1 MKLDYRTW
9 GFFSREQAIKGFEL
23 YRHGNVKLDK
33 AWDVGY
39 IDLSGRVKDGRVYE
53 ATVMLHLGE
62 KGIWRDCTC
71 PERGSCEHVCA
82 LLFAFRGED
91 TLPEEVTHAR
101 TSPGAHL
108 LLRKYDES
116 MSVNAPGS
124 VKVCPKLDFAEGYRS
139 QDMVSFTVGET
150 RQYIV
155 KDVHMFV
162 NAFLTNDT
170 VVYGKQL
177 TLKHEYEALDERS
190 ARLVRCLT
198 AIDRAERN
206 YGRMPILPLE
216 GHLLDEIFTLFLPDG
231 QVDGCILSEDTPSLA
246 LKIEKGECDGQIN
259 MRITA
264 SYGLLRGEHYRYLHA
279 GRCLYRLPADYAKN
293 VVPML
298 EAFRAA
304 EISFAGKGLTRFC
317 GAVYPKIRDR
327 LQIDG
332 GELLEAYLP
341 ESMAVRFYIDAP
353 DWNLLTARAAF
364 VYGEQEIAADETT
377 IAIRRDTVGET
388 RALNA
393 LARHFDRGDDGQFVL
408 EDEKRIYDFITGGSE
423 WLAESGEVL
432 VSDRVRNLRVKRTQT
447 AVVGVSVGESVL
459 RLHVDTGEFPPEE
472 LEGLLKAV
480 REKRSYYRLKDG
492 RFLSAKDDDLSGVA
506 RVAHGLGLSAKELKQ
521 TEISIP
527 LSRAMYLDGVLKQ
540 EKKLAFE
547 RDAGFRRLIR
557 DFRTVEDSDFHEPD
571 SLAGVL
577 RGYQKAGY
585 RWLRTLDAYR
595 FGGILADDMG
605 LGKTLQ
611 VLAYLLALKQ
621 EGRANHPSLIVC
633 PASLVLNWGAEA
645 EKWTPELRVCLLGG
659 TAAER
664 KAQIQQAKN
673 FDLVVTSYDLLRRDG
688 EAHAE
693 NAYYACVLDEAQYIK
708 NHQTKGAR
716 VARVLRA
723 TVRLALTGTPI
734 ENRLSELWSI
744 FDFLMPGYL
753 YKYEE
758 FRRRIETPVAK
769 NGDKEAAALL
779 KKLIAPFILRRTK
792 QEVLTELPPK
802 TETVRVIPMG
812 DAQRKLYMAYAW
824 DVKKQVESSD
834 GQEGRMRILAM
845 LTRLRRL
852 CCDPNL
858 CVENYDGGSCKLEEC
873 VRMVVELTE
882 GGHAA
887 LVFSQFTSMLARI
900 RAALAAAGIESF
912 ILQGDT
918 PLKERA
924 ELVRRFNDGEAPVF
938 LISLKAGGTG
948 LNLTGADTVIH
959 YDPWWNLAAQNQASD
974 RCYRIGQTRKV
985 QVYRLIAKDT
995 IEENILK
1002 LQEKKSLLAELA
1014 AGDTNG
1020 GLLAMSREDLMELL
1034 E

>member
-1 MKLDYRTW
+1 M
-9 GFFSREQAIKGFEL
+9 
-23 YRHGNVKLDK
+23 
-33 AWDVGY
+33 
-39 IDLSGRVKDGRVYE
+39 
-53 ATVMLHLGE
+53 
-62 KGIWRDCTC
+62 
-71 PERGSCEHVCA
+71 
-82 LLFAFRGED
+82 
-91 TLPEEVTHAR
+91 
-101 TSPGAHL
+101 
-108 LLRKYDES
+108 
-116 MSVNAPGS
+116 
-124 VKVCPKLDFAEGYRS
+124 
-139 QDMVSFTVGET
+139 
-150 RQYIV
+150 
-155 KDVHMFV
+155 
-162 NAFLTNDT
+162 
-170 VVYGKQL
+170 
-177 TLKHEYEALDERS
+177 
-190 ARLVRCLT
+190 
-198 AIDRAERN
+198 
-206 YGRMPILPLE
+206 
-216 GHLLDEIFTLFLPDG
+216 
-231 QVDGCILSEDTPSLA
+231 
-246 LKIEKGECDGQIN
+246 
-259 MRITA
+259 
-264 SYGLLRGEHYRYLHA
+264 
-279 GRCLYRLPADYAKN
+279 
-293 VVPML
+293 
-298 EAFRAA
+298 
-304 EISFAGKGLTRFC
+304 
-317 GAVYPKIRDR
+317 
-327 LQIDG
+327 
-332 GELLEAYLP
+332 
-341 ESMAVRFYIDAP
+341 
-353 DWNLLTARAAF
+353 
-364 VYGEQEIAADETT
+364 
-377 IAIRRDTVGET
+377 
-388 RALNA
+388 
-393 LARHFDRGDDGQFVL
+393 
-408 EDEKRIYDFITGGSE
+408 
-423 WLAESGEVL
+423 L

-693 NAYYACVLDEAQYIK
+693 NEYYACVLDEAQYIK

-824 DVKKQVESSD
+824 DVKKRVEESD
-834 GQEGRMRILAM
+834 SPSERMQILAM

-858 CVENYDGGSCKLEEC
+858 CVEDYEGGSCKLEEC

-912 ILQGDT
+912 TLQGDT

>member
-1 MKLDYRTW
+1 MKIDERIWMALPREMVMRGFALYRQGRVELDYGRSTP
-9 GFFSREQAIKGFEL
+9 F
-23 YRHGNVKLDK
+23 
-33 AWDVGY
+33 
-39 IDLSGRVKDGRVYE
+39 IDLAGRVKDKELYCVDVTIHPQDGK
-53 ATVMLHLGE
+53 AWL
-62 KGIWRDCTC
+62 DCTC
-71 PERGSCEHVCA
+71 DKGGNCEHCCA

-91 TLPEEVTHAR
+91 ELPRELVS
-101 TSPGAHL
+101 TSPGAQL
-108 LLRKYDES
+108 LLRKYDETTR
-116 MSVNAPGS
+116 VNAEGS
-124 VKVCPKLDFAEGYRS
+124 VSVYPKLSISNGQYYRS
-139 QDMVSFTVGET
+139 DWVSFTVGTT
-150 RQYIV
+150 RQYVI
-155 KDVHMFV
+155 KDLCAFV
-162 NAFLTNDT
+162 NAFRTKDT

-177 TLKHEYEALDERS
+177 TLKHDFEALDERS
-190 ARLVRCLT
+190 ARLVRCMS
-198 AIDRAERN
+198 AVIRASDENRKIPQLLL
-206 YGRMPILPLE
+206 G
-216 GHLLDEIFTLFLPDG
+216 GHLLDEIFALFLPEERLENHLLLDC
-231 QVDGCILSEDTPSLA
+231 DPMLD
-246 LKIEKGECDGQIN
+246 LKIEKSKREGQVDMYIVQPFRLLQGE
-259 MRITA
+259 R
-264 SYGLLRGEHYRYLHA
+264 YRYLYA
-279 GRCLYRLPADYAKN
+279 REQLYRLSPEYERK

-298 EAFRAA
+298 EAFGATQ
-304 EISFAGKGLTRFC
+304 ISFSGRSMEAFC
-317 GAVYPKIRDR
+317 GTVYPKVRDHLR
-327 LQIDG
+327 ISGD
-332 GELLEAYLP
+332 ELLEAYLP
-341 ESMAVRFYIDAP
+341 EAMSARFYIDTSERGG
-353 DWNLLTARAAF
+353 LTARAAF
-364 VYGEQEIAADETT
+364 VYGEQEIAADARTR
-377 IAIRRDTVGET
+377 AIRRDTLGET

-393 LARHFDRGDDGQFVL
+393 LAQYFDRTNDGQYVL
-408 EDEKRIYDFITGGSE
+408 EDEKRIYEFITGGSE
-423 WLAESGEVL
+423 RLSEVGEVL
-432 VSDRVRNLRVKRTQT
+432 VSDRVRNLRVKRKQT
-447 AVVGVSVGESVL
+447 AVIGVSVGESVL
-459 RLHVDTGEFPPEE
+459 QLHVDTGEFPPEE
-472 LEGLLKAV
+472 LEGLLEAV

-492 RFLSAKDDDLSGVA
+492 RFLSAQDDDLSGIA

-521 TEISIP
+521 AEISLP
-527 LSRAMYLDGVLKQ
+527 LSRAMYLDGALKQ
-540 EKKLAFE
+540 ERKLEFE
-547 RDAGFRRLIR
+547 RDDGFRRLIR
-557 DFRTVEDSDFHEPD
+557 DFRTVEDSDFHVPD

-577 RGYQKAGY
+577 RGYQKVGY

-621 EGRANHPSLIVC
+621 EGRANRPALIVC

-645 EKWTPELRVCLLGG
+645 QKWTPELRVCLLDG

-664 KAQIQQAKN
+664 KGRIRRASE

-693 NAYYACVLDEAQYIK
+693 NEYGVCVLDEAQYIK

-716 VARVLRA
+716 MARELRA
-723 TVRLALTGTPI
+723 SVRLALTGTPI

-769 NGDKEAAALL
+769 NGDEEAAALL

-802 TETVRVIPMG
+802 TETVRVIPMESE
-812 DAQRKLYMAYAW
+812 QRKLYMAYAW
-824 DVKKQVESSD
+824 DVKKRVEESN
-834 GQEGRMRILAM
+834 GQEDRMQILAM

-858 CVENYDGGSCKLEEC
+858 CVEGYKGGSCKLEEC
-873 VRMVVELTE
+873 VRMVTELTE
-882 GGHAA
+882 GGHAT

-900 RAALAAAGIESF
+900 RTALNGAGIASF
-912 ILQGDT
+912 TLQGDT

-924 ELVRRFNDGEAPVF
+924 ELVRRFNDGEVPVF

-985 QVYRLIAKDT
+985 QVYRLIAQDT

-1014 AGDTNG
+1014 AGDANG
-1020 GLLAMSREDLMELL
+1020 GLLTMSREDLMELL

>member
-1 MKLDYRTW
+1 MRFDDQIW
-9 GFFSREQAIKGFEL
+9 GGIPRILALRGYEL
-23 YRHGNVKLDK
+23 FRHGAVQLKH
-33 AWDVGY
+33 VSEGTY
-39 IDLSGRVKDGRVYE
+39 VELSGNVIDAEVHRTKV
-53 ATVMLHLGE
+53 TVFPAGHRF
-62 KGIWRDCTC
+62 WSNCTC
-71 PERGSCEHVCA
+71 NGFACCVHVCA
-82 LLFAFRGED
+82 MLFAYRGEE
-91 TLPEEVTHAR
+91 TLPAEVIS
-101 TSPGAHL
+101 TSPGARL
-108 LLRKYDES
+108 LLRKYDETGC
-116 MSVNAPGS
+116 VNEKGS
-124 VKVCPKLDFAEGYRS
+124 VKVLPKLYIGHA
-139 QDMVSFTVGET
+139 QDEVILTVGVT
-150 RQYIV
+150 RQYAVRDIRA
-155 KDVHMFV
+155 FV
-162 NAFLTNDT
+162 NAFRSKDT

-177 TLKHEYEALDERS
+177 TLKHEYEALDARS
-190 ARLVRCLT
+190 AQLVRCLDAYMRT
-198 AIDRAERN
+198 TESVSREPRI
-206 YGRMPILPLE
+206 PLE
-216 GHLLDEIFTLFLPDG
+216 GHLLDEIFTLFLADG
-231 QVDGCILSEDTPSLA
+231 QVSGCRLTDGAPRLDLG
-246 LKIEKGECDGQIN
+246 IEKNGYGQISMN
-259 MRITA
+259 VVQK
-264 SYGLLRGEHYRYLHA
+264 YHLLQGEKSWYLYLYEED
-279 GRCLYRLPADYAKN
+279 GVYRLPDDYAGDL
-293 VVPML
+293 VPML

-304 EISFAGKGLTRFC
+304 EISFAGKELTQFC

-364 VYGEQEIAADETT
+364 IYGEQEIAAGETT
-377 IAIRRDTVGET
+377 IAIRRDTVAET

-393 LARHFDRGDDGQFVL
+393 LARHFDRGDNGQFVL
-408 EDEKRIYDFITGGSE
+408 EDEKRIYEFITGGSE
-423 WLAESGEVL
+423 RLAESGEVL

-447 AVVGVSVGESVL
+447 AMVGVSVGESVL

-557 DFRTVEDSDFHEPD
+557 DFRTVEDSDFHVPD

-621 EGRANHPSLIVC
+621 EGRANRPSLIVC

-693 NAYYACVLDEAQYIK
+693 NEYYACVLDEAQYIK

-716 VARVLRA
+716 VVRDLCA

-824 DVKKQVESSD
+824 DVKKRVEESD
-834 GQEGRMRILAM
+834 SPSERMQILAM

-858 CVENYDGGSCKLEEC
+858 CVEDYEGGSCKLEEC

-924 ELVRRFNDGEAPVF
+924 ELVRRFNDGEVPVF

-1014 AGDTNG
+1014 AGDANG
-1020 GLLAMSREDLMELL
+1020 GLLTMSREDLMELL

>member
-1 MKLDYRTW
+1 MKLDNQIWTHLP
-9 GFFSREQAIKGFEL
+9 REMAMRGFEL
-23 YRHGNVKLDK
+23 FSQGNVELKR
-33 AWDVGY
+33 ASEFIYTEISGSVWDGEVY
-39 IDLSGRVKDGRVYE
+39 KTRVTLLSR
-53 ATVMLHLGE
+53 E
-62 KGIWRDCTC
+62 KRLWGQCSC
-71 PERGSCEHVCA
+71 GKSSCCEHVCA
-82 LLFAFRGED
+82 LLFAYRGEEK
-91 TLPEEVTHAR
+91 LPKEMMT
-101 TSPGAHL
+101 TSPGALL
-108 LLRKYDES
+108 LLRKYRETV
-116 MSVNAPGS
+116 SVNARGS
-124 VKVCPKLDFAEGYRS
+124 VQVFPKLEMDDAYSKDE
-139 QDMVSFTVGET
+139 VSFTVGAA

-155 KDVHMFV
+155 KDVSAFV
-162 NAFLTNDT
+162 NAFATQDT

-177 TLKHEYEALDERS
+177 TLKHDYEALDERS
-190 ARLVRCLT
+190 ARLVRCLAAFART
-198 AIDRAERN
+198 EGI
-206 YGRMPILPLE
+206 YGRKQRVPLE
-216 GHLLDEIFTLFLPDG
+216 GHMLDEIFDLFLPDG
-231 QVDGCILSEDTPSLA
+231 QVSGYFLTDGAPQLD
-246 LKIEKGECDGQIN
+246 LKIEKSEPDGQIL
-259 MRITA
+259 MRMA
-264 SYGLLRGEHYRYLHA
+264 QRCRLLQGEHYRYMLIDE
-279 GRCLYRLPADYAKN
+279 RLYRLPASYERDMA
-293 VVPML
+293 PML
-298 EAFRAA
+298 EAFRVS
-304 EISFAGKGLTRFC
+304 EIVFSPKNMEEFC
-317 GAVYPKIRDR
+317 GAVYPKIRDHM
-327 LQIDG
+327 QIEG
-332 GELLEAYLP
+332 GGLLEDYLP
-341 ESMAVRFYIDAP
+341 ESMTARFYIDAP
-353 DWNLLTARAAF
+353 ERSYLTARATF
-364 VYGEQEIAADETT
+364 LYGEREIEAGAKTRS
-377 IAIRRDTVGET
+377 IRRDTVGET

-393 LARHFDRGDDGQFVL
+393 LARHFNRRDNGQFIL
-408 EDEKRIYDFITGGSE
+408 EDEKQIYDFITGGSE
-423 WLAESGEVL
+423 RLAEAGEVL

-447 AVVGVSVGESVL
+447 AVIGVSVGESVL

-472 LEGLLKAV
+472 LEGLLEAV

-492 RFLSAKDDDLSGVA
+492 RFLSAQDDDLSGVA
-506 RVAHGLGLSAKELKQ
+506 RVAHGLGLSAKELKK
-521 TEISIP
+521 TEISLP

-540 EKKLAFE
+540 EKKLKFE
-547 RDAGFRRLIR
+547 RDDGFRRLIR
-557 DFRTVEDSDFHEPD
+557 DFRTVEDSDFHVPD

-577 RGYQKAGY
+577 RGYQKVGY

-605 LGKTLQ
+605 LGKTVQ

-621 EGRANHPSLIVC
+621 EGRANRPSLIVC

-645 EKWTPELRVCLLGG
+645 AKWTPELRVCLLGG

-664 KAQIQQAKN
+664 REQIQRAKE

-688 EAHAE
+688 EAHDE
-693 NAYYACVLDEAQYIK
+693 NEYYACVLDEAQYIK

-716 VARVLRA
+716 VARDLRA
-723 TVRLALTGTPI
+723 DVRLALTGTPI

-758 FRRRIETPVAK
+758 FRRRIETPVAR
-769 NGDKEAAALL
+769 NGDDEAAALL

-802 TETVRVIPMG
+802 TETVRVIPMEE
-812 DAQRKLYMAYAW
+812 AQRKLYMAYAW

-852 CCDPNL
+852 CCDPSL
-858 CVENYDGGSCKLEEC
+858 CVENYEGGSCKLEEC
-873 VRMVVELTE
+873 VRMVTELKE
-882 GGHAA
+882 AGHSA

-900 RAALAAAGIESF
+900 RAALDAAGIASF
-912 ILQGDT
+912 TLQGDT

-924 ELVRRFNDGEAPVF
+924 ELVRRFNDGEVQVF

-985 QVYRLIAKDT
+985 QVYRLIAQDT

-1014 AGDTNG
+1014 AGDMNG
-1020 GLLAMSREDLMELL
+1020 GLLTMSREDLMELL

>member
-1 MKLDYRTW
+1 MKLNHQIWACFPREQAMKGYNLFRRGSVKLDYVLENDLLEMT
-9 GFFSREQAIKGFEL
+9 GSVTDNVVYKAGVMIFPDIEEL
-23 YRHGNVKLDK
+23 CCRCDCH
-33 AWDVGY
+33 AP
-39 IDLSGRVKDGRVYE
+39 DLC
-53 ATVMLHLGE
+53 A
-62 KGIWRDCTC
+62 
-71 PERGSCEHVCA
+71 HVAA
-82 LLFAFRGED
+82 LLFAYRGED
-91 TLPEEVTHAR
+91 TLPEGMTRNTV
-101 TSPGAHL
+101 GAQL
-108 LLRKYDES
+108 LLQKYNES
-116 MSVNAPGS
+116 VCVNARGS
-124 VKVCPKLDFAEGYRS
+124 VKVYPKLKISGKSYDNEWA
-139 QDMVSFTVGET
+139 SFLVGAT
-150 RQYIV
+150 RMYVI
-155 KDVHMFV
+155 KDVRAFV
-162 NAFLTNDT
+162 NAFNVKDT

-177 TLKHEYEALDERS
+177 TLKHDYEALDERS

-198 AIDRAERN
+198 ALMNAQDG
-206 YGRMPILPLE
+206 YGKIADVRLE
-216 GHLLDEIFTLFLPDG
+216 GHLLDEIFAMFLPDG
-231 QVDGCILSEDTPSLA
+231 QVDGYTLSESEPRLD
-246 LKIEKGECDGQIN
+246 LKIEKSEYDGQMG
-259 MRITA
+259 MRIAQTFK
-264 SYGLLRGEHYRYLHA
+264 LLQGEHYRYLYLD
-279 GRCLYRLPADYAKN
+279 RCLYRLTEDYERN
-293 VVPML
+293 VIPLL
-298 EAFRAA
+298 EAFRTTD
-304 EISFAGKGLTRFC
+304 ISFEEKGIEAFC
-317 GAVYPKIRDR
+317 GMVYPRIRDR
-327 LQIDG
+327 LQIEG
-332 GELLEAYLP
+332 SELLDDYLP
-341 ESMAVRFYIDAP
+341 ESMTVRFYIDAP
-353 DWNLLTARAAF
+353 DRSCLTARAAF
-364 VYGEQEIAADETT
+364 VYGEREIAADTRT
-377 IAIRRDTVGET
+377 RSLRRDTIGET

-393 LARHFDRGDDGQFVL
+393 LAQHFDRKDDGQYAL
-408 EDEKRIYDFITGGSE
+408 EDEKRIYDFLTGGSE
-423 WLAESGEVL
+423 RLSEAGEVL
-432 VSDRVRNLRVKRTQT
+432 ISDRVRSLRVRRQQT
-447 AVVGVSVGESVL
+447 AVIGVSVGESVL

-472 LEGLLKAV
+472 LEGLLEAV

-492 RFLSAKDDDLSGVA
+492 RFLSAQDDDLSGIA

-521 TEISIP
+521 SEISLP
-527 LSRAMYLDGVLKQ
+527 LSRAMYLDGALKQ
-540 EKKLAFE
+540 EKKLEFE
-547 RDAGFRRLIR
+547 RDDGFRRLIR
-557 DFRTVEDSDFHEPD
+557 DFRTVEDSDFHVPD
-571 SLAGVL
+571 SLTGVL
-577 RGYQKAGY
+577 RGYQKVGY

-621 EGRANHPSLIVC
+621 EGRADRPSLIVC

-664 KAQIQQAKN
+664 RAQIQRAN
-673 FDLVVTSYDLLRRDG
+673 EFDLVVTSYDLLRRDG

-693 NAYYACVLDEAQYIK
+693 NEYYACVLDEAQFIK

-716 VARVLRA
+716 TARELRA
-723 TVRLALTGTPI
+723 NVRLALTGTPI

-769 NGDKEAAALL
+769 NGDDEAAALL

-802 TETVRVIPMG
+802 TETVRVIPMEE
-812 DAQRKLYMAYAW
+812 AQRKLYMAYAW
-824 DVKKQVESSD
+824 DVKKQVEESD

-852 CCDPNL
+852 CCDPSL
-858 CVENYDGGSCKLEEC
+858 CVENYEGGSCKLEEC
-873 VRMVVELTE
+873 VRMVTELTE

-900 RAALAAAGIESF
+900 RAALTAAGIASF
-912 ILQGDT
+912 TLQGDT

-924 ELVRRFNDGEAPVF
+924 ELVRRFNDGEVPVF

-948 LNLTGADTVIH
+948 LNLTAADTVIH

-974 RCYRIGQTRKV
+974 RCYRIGQTRRV

-1014 AGDTNG
+1014 AGDMNG
-1020 GLLAMSREDLMELL
+1020 GLLTMSCEDLMELL